1 MAAGF
6 EPEDYWEDPVEVLPE
21 NWEVLNLFVG
31 LQTQWNWVS
40 GLGGGG
46 RAGLRYEA
54 VYPLLDRLVPNDQEE
69 WRAWFADIQAME
81 LEAMSASAK

>member
-31 LQTQWNWVS
+31 LQTQWNWVA
-40 GLGGGG
+40 GMGCGG

-54 VYPLLDRLVPNDQEE
+54 VYPLLDRLVPNDREE
-69 WRAWFADIQAME
+69 WRALFTDIQAME
-81 LEAMSASAK
+81 REVMSTSAK